1 MLDILTSKMERYREF
16 GLGSSADELLEAAK
30 KLEADEL
37 VAAANKLEADKLAKE
52 AAERAAKNTPGA
64 NPSVTNKLDDAA
76 TGTKPTPEAAAA
88 AADKKFADNID
99 PKKAD
104 EITAANK
111 KKATADETA
120 DADELAKSEGMINYC
135 KNNTKT
141 CIALGGASALA
152 LYMVIN
158 GKTNPAQAA
167 GEMAGDAVKGVL
179 KGLLDGLGLGFLAD
193 YLPYMSACCSCF
205 MLMFLFLYIFKT
217 FIH

>member
-1 MLDILTSKMERYREF
+1 MERYREF
-16 GLGSSADELLEAAK
+16 GLGKSADELLEAAK
-30 KLEADEL
+30 KIEADEL

-64 NPSVTNKLDDAA
+64 NPSVTNK
-76 TGTKPTPEAAAA
+76 PEAAAA

-120 DADELAKSEGMINYC
+120 DAAELAKSEGMINYC

-179 KGLLDGLGLGFLAD
+179 KGLLDSLGLGFLAD

-205 MLMFLFLYIFKT
+205 MFMFLFLYIFKT